1 MAIPLNISLE
11 QLAETLNSLSG
22 SERETLLTLLDD
34 QWNEKQKINRTIKE
48 LLDKSSEQH
57 RQGKTRA
64 SEDIIRE
71 SKEKYGL

>member
-22 SERETLLTLLDD
+22 PERDTLLNLLDD
-34 QWNEKQKINRTIKE
+34 QWNEKQKVNLTIQE

-57 RQGKTRA
+57 RQGKTRS

-71 SKEKYGL
+71 SREKYGL